1 MKRLLVMRHAKSDW
15 SAGVADH
22 ERPLNR
28 RGRAAADAMGRHL
41 SNTGQAPDHVLTS
54 SAVRARTTAE
64 RAAAAGR
71 WEAPIEVERDLYE
84 TYPQGALEVVLGA
97 PDVAALMVVGHQ
109 PTWSGLVAHLTGGSV
124 AVPTGTVVGIDLFIA
139 AWDEVLDAQ
148 GEIVF
153 VVHPRT
159 LPDE

>member
-1 MKRLLVMRHAKSDW
+1 MRHAKSDW

-22 ERPLNR
+22 ERPLNA

-41 SNTGQAPDHVLTS
+41 TAAGEAPDHVLTS

-71 WEAPIEVERDLYE
+71 WDAPIEIAPDLYE
-84 TYPQGALEVVLGA
+84 TWPQGALEVVLGA
-97 PDVAALMVVGHQ
+97 PDVASLMIVGHQ
-109 PTWSGLVAHLTGGSV
+109 PTWSGLVAHLTGGAVS
-124 AVPTGTVVGIDLFIA
+124 VPTGTVVGIDLFVA
-139 AWDEVLDAQ
+139 TWDEVLDAQ

-153 VVHPRT
+153 VVRPRS
-159 LPDE
+159 LPQPPPD